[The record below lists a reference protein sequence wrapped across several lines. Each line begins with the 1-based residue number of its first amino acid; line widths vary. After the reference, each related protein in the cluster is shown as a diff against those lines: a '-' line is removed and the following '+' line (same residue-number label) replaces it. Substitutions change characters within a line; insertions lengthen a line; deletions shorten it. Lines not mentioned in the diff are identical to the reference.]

1 MSKTQ
6 PVNQMW
12 GRYKLNYHNKAI
24 RTSYPKI
31 PPKKA
36 QLKLWGQSP
45 TNDAKSTPTYSAP
58 VQQVHIATLYPPH
71 MREKNELNP
80 QEQTEFNLAMSKI
93 QAPLPDQHLRGK
105 FVTYDERLQN
115 RTIYDPKFNWMG
127 VSGVSLILITLILFS
142 TVALRK

>member
-45 TNDAKSTPTYSAP
+45 TNDAKSTPTYSRTSSTGA
-58 VQQVHIATLYPPH
+58 HRHTLSSSH
-71 MREKNELNP
+71 EREKRIKP
-80 QEQTEFNLAMSKI
+80 TGATRI
-93 QAPLPDQHLRGK
+93 
-105 FVTYDERLQN
+105 
-115 RTIYDPKFNWMG
+115 
-127 VSGVSLILITLILFS
+127 
-142 TVALRK
+142 